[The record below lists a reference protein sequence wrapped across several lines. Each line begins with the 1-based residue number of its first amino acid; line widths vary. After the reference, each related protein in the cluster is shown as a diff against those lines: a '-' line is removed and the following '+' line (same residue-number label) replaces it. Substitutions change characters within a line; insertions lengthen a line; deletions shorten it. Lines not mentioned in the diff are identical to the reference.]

1 MCGTILVKQI
11 EKVMPLTGETMYI
24 MASLRRG
31 KTESTQSV
39 LVCPLAF
46 VGIFNR
52 YSGRPAPHIWPYF
65 VEQASV
71 DNPNCTN
78 KVFRDMAAH
87 CLNVSRLHL

>member
-11 EKVMPLTGETMYI
+11 EKVRPLAGETMYI

-52 YSGRPAPHIWPYF
+52 YNGRPAPHIWPYF
-65 VEQASV
+65 ANQACAASQ
-71 DNPNCTN
+71 NCTN
-78 KVFRDMAAH
+78 KLSTDMAVH
-87 CLNVSRLHL
+87 